1 MRSGVSTTSK
11 VPGSTCRSS
20 ATGEGGP
27 RTGTRVADTAGR
39 LRCASR
45 RLRRRS
51 TSAGEPSPSPGGSE
65 TMGTT
70 RGPPEGASELLA
82 VASAFAAF
90 AALAGAF
97 AAALARPGCDDVVDA
112 EDHDRR
118 VGGRGNCLAA
128 DPNRFDHVLLLHVG
142 DLAREDV
149 DPRVL
154 VALLVL
160 LPELDQDVDRV

>member
-27 RTGTRVADTAGR
+27 RTGTRVA
-39 LRCASR
+39 
-45 RLRRRS
+45 
-51 TSAGEPSPSPGGSE
+51 
-65 TMGTT
+65 
-70 RGPPEGASELLA
+70 
-82 VASAFAAF
+82 VAAALAAF

-118 VGGRGNCLAA
+118 VGGRGDGLAA

-142 DLAREDV
+142 DLAGEDV